1 MQLTTDRLVI
11 RSLQAED
18 AERLADI
25 WSDADV
31 TRYMGGSRDRA
42 EVLRNV
48 LADVEEGDEDPADA
62 LWPVIEKNSSR
73 LVGHCGILK
82 KEVDGKAEREL
93 VYVFAKDTWGKGYAT
108 EAARALCQY
117 AFGRLHLKRLI
128 TLIDP
133 ENAAS
138 AKVAKNV
145 GMILRDE
152 TVRPSGKRMHVY
164 VKESVGRGPS

>member
-31 TRYMGGSRDRA
+31 TRYMDGSRNHA
-42 EVLRNV
+42 EVNRNV
-48 LADVEEGDEDPADA
+48 LAEAEEGDRDPSDS
-62 LWPVIEKNSSR
+62 LWPVIEKLNGR

-82 KEVDGKAEREL
+82 KEVDGKTEREL
-93 VYVFAKDTWGKGYAT
+93 VYVFARDTWAKGYAT

-117 AFGRLHLKRLI
+117 AFDKLHLKCI
-128 TLIDP
+128 IALIDP
-133 ENAAS
+133 ENVAS
-138 AKVAKNV
+138 AGVAKKA
-145 GMILRDE
+145 GLTFRGE
-152 TVRPSGKRMHVY
+152 TVRPSGKRKHVY
-164 VKESVGRGPS
+164 MKELVGRGS

>member
-11 RSLQAED
+11 RSLQVED
-18 AERLADI
+18 AEKLADL

-31 TRYMGGSRDRA
+31 TQYMGGSRNRA

-48 LADVEEGDEDPADA
+48 LADAEESDRDPADT
-62 LWPVIEKNSSR
+62 LWPVLEMVNGR

-82 KEVDGKAEREL
+82 KEVDGKTEREL

-117 AFGRLHLKRLI
+117 AFNQLQLKSLI

-133 ENAAS
+133 ENTAS
-138 AKVAKNV
+138 ARVAIKA
-145 GMILRDE
+145 GLTFRGE
-152 TVRPSGKRMHVY
+152 TVRPSGKRMRVY
-164 VKESVGRGPS
+164 VKELVDRGL